1 MSDTQRKCEA
11 CGVSLMAPPAGITT
25 FPADTL
31 CGQCARA
38 GVVWAAKQARRAQFG
53 GHDIDPATGQCRIC
67 RTKPTPELPPGFR
80 KPVGCGRPDCPR
92 CNPKP
97 AAVEGS

>member
-1 MSDTQRKCEA
+1 MSEFQKCDV
-11 CGVSLMAPPAGITT
+11 CGKGIVPPDGGEWP
-25 FPADTL
+25 FPPDL
-31 CGQCARA
+31 CGECYAA
-38 GVVWAAKQARRAQFG
+38 GLKWLAGQARRAQFG

-97 AAVEGS
+97 AELQGD

>member
-1 MSDTQRKCEA
+1 MSEQACA
-11 CGVSLMAPPAGITT
+11 VCGVSMPYRPAEERHLPP
-25 FPADTL
+25 DL
-31 CGQCARA
+31 CGECYAA
-38 GVVWAAKQARRAQFG
+38 GLKWMAKQARRAQFG

-97 AAVEGS
+97 AELQGD